1 MRELTRIEIMKVA
14 AHTGA
19 DPRTVKSY
27 LRNGP
32 VQPVS
37 AEAIRA
43 ALRALNLVDTRTAP
57 QP

>member
-1 MRELTRIEIMKVA
+1 MRQLTRIEVMRVA

-19 DPRTVKSY
+19 DPRTVRKY
-27 LRNGP
+27 AQNGA

-43 ALRALNLVDTRTAP
+43 ALRELKIPDPRTAP

>member
-1 MRELTRIEIMKVA
+1 MRQVTRIEIMRVA
-14 AHTGA
+14 AATGA
-19 DPRTVKSY
+19 DPRTVRKY
-27 LRNGP
+27 LENGA

-43 ALRALNLVDTRTAP
+43 ALRALNIPDSRTAP